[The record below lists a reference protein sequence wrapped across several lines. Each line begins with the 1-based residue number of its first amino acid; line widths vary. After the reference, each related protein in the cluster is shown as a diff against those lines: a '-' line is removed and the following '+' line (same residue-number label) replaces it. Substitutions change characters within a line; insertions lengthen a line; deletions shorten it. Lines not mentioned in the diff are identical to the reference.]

1 MEMNEQL
8 LSDIKEIAAQ
18 IQDLRDLAYAQY
30 SRAVDAI
37 LAGRMTD
44 KKQIQ
49 QVLDGLLD
57 FGDDPR
63 CLELT
68 KKLCRHIYYQYPE
81 LVGDFVNMFRL
92 MFEEKEEGSDN
103 GGDEKP

>member
-8 LSDIKEIAAQ
+8 LSDIKQIADQ

-44 KKQIQ
+44 RKQVEQ
-49 QVLDGLLD
+49 LLDGLLD
-57 FGDDPR
+57 FCDEPR
-63 CLELT
+63 FLELT
-68 KKLCRHIYYQYPE
+68 KKLCRHIYYKYPE

-103 GGDEKP
+103 GGDDKP

>member
-44 KKQIQ
+44 RKQVEQ
-49 QVLDGLLD
+49 LLDGLLD
-57 FGDDPR
+57 FCDEPR
-63 CLELT
+63 FLELT
-68 KKLCRHIYYQYPE
+68 KKLCRHIYYKYPE

-103 GGDEKP
+103 GGDDKP

>member
-8 LSDIKEIAAQ
+8 LSDIKQIAAQ
-18 IQDLRDLAYAQY
+18 ISELRNLAYGQY
-30 SRAVDAI
+30 RQAVDDV
-37 LAGRMTD
+37 LTGRMTD

-63 CLELT
+63 CLELS
-68 KKLCRHIYYQYPE
+68 KKLCRHVYYQYPE
-81 LVGDFVNMFRL
+81 LVGDFVYMFRL
-92 MFEEKEEGSDN
+92 MFEEKTDSDDD
-103 GGDEKP
+103 GGDDKP